1 MSNFTS
7 DDKATASDRST
18 YFHKEWI
25 GMLQPVGLVV
35 EATALA
41 QAQMSVDRG
50 RLVELQQQFQSLVT
64 EGNLPGRSDYKEAWL
79 GGDRFQKLLTEFLRW
94 PPKTVAGL
102 GDNPLPERFT
112 LYLPDYGE
120 TLEPTYGVQD
130 KAGEWVMVVKVVP
143 LGWDLDQDEPGAEH
157 KWKATPQQKF
167 ERLLREKQQ
176 PVGLLFNGTHIRLV
190 YAPRGEASGYLT
202 FPIQAMTEVAGRLIL
217 GAMEMLLG
225 RNCLLASRPEQR
237 LSKILEESRK
247 AQALVSEQL
256 ASQVLDALWELLRGF
271 ESSARMVQSP
281 ILPELSQTREGCRHI
296 YGGLITTLMRLVFL
310 LYAEERDMMPDDEVY
325 NRHYSVLGLYDRLL
339 EENGTY
345 PDTMDQR
352 YGAWAGLLSL
362 FRLVYEGGG
371 PYQDYLPARHGQLFD
386 PDAYP
391 FLEGTSPPSPLS
403 TSGEGY
409 RGGEV
414 HLPQVSDGVVL
425 RMLDKLLM
433 LNGDRLAYRALGV
446 EEIGSVYEGIM
457 GFEVEVAKGASIA
470 LRPTDVVVN
479 LEALLAQ
486 NPADRA
492 KMLSELECKVEG
504 KIATDVKA
512 AKTIVDLQAALDRR
526 ISHRTPGVLP
536 VESLYLQPGEERRRS
551 GSHYTPQK
559 LTAPIVETTL
569 RPILEQLGEQP
580 TAAQIL
586 DLKVC
591 DLAMGSGAFLVQTC
605 RQLADE
611 VVKAWDREGTL
622 PSGEIDP
629 LLYARR
635 LVAQRCLYGVDK
647 NPFAVNLA
655 KLSLWLLTLAND
667 RPFTFLDHALKC
679 GDSLVGLT
687 SKEIGSFT
695 KTPQLTFL
703 DKETKIREELKQ
715 TEADRRSIQEADTT
729 DDRQMEQKYQAWQRV
744 EQRLAEPRLAGQM
757 KVAAFFKGKKTKER
771 ESLEK
776 EYQILFNQ
784 GTPEEKEAIVSNLTQ
799 GDRPVEPFHWEI
811 EFPEVFDRPN
821 PGFDAIVGN
830 PPFAG
835 KNTTINAHPEG
846 YVDWLKEVNP
856 EAHGNSDLVAHFF
869 RRAFVITRVGGT
881 FGLIATNTIA
891 QGDTR
896 STGLRFICNN
906 GGVIYNAT
914 RRYRW
919 PGMAAVVVSVV
930 HIWKETHR
938 GKA

>member
-1 MSNFTS
+1 MN
-7 DDKATASDRST
+7 
-18 YFHKEWI
+18 
-25 GMLQPVGLVV
+25 
-35 EATALA
+35 
-41 QAQMSVDRG
+41 
-50 RLVELQQQFQSLVT
+50 
-64 EGNLPGRSDYKEAWL
+64 
-79 GGDRFQKLLTEFLRW
+79 
-94 PPKTVAGL
+94 
-102 GDNPLPERFT
+102 
-112 LYLPDYGE
+112 LYLNY
-120 TLEPTYGVQD
+120 
-130 KAGEWVMVVKVVP
+130 
-143 LGWDLDQDEPGAEH
+143 
-157 KWKATPQQKF
+157 F
-167 ERLLREKQQ
+167 R
-176 PVGLLFNGTHIRLV
+176 
-190 YAPRGEASGYLT
+190 
-202 FPIQAMTEVAGRLIL
+202 
-217 GAMEMLLG
+217 
-225 RNCLLASRPEQR
+225 
-237 LSKILEESRK
+237 
-247 AQALVSEQL
+247 
-256 ASQVLDALWELLRGF
+256 RGF
-271 ESSARMVQSP
+271 ESAARMVQSP

-403 TSGEGY
+403 TCGEGY

-470 LRPTDVVVN
+470 LRPKDVVVN

-504 KIATDVKA
+504 KIATDVKS
-512 AKTIVDLQAALDRR
+512 AKTIVDLQAALEKRT
-526 ISHRTPGVLP
+526 SHRTPGVLP
-536 VESLYLQPGEERRRS
+536 VGSLYLQPGEERRRS